1 VETQL
6 RNKHAKTP
14 AVLIRL
20 PARLNNPA
28 NSGAVNNEQT
38 AYRPPGCVIVSPHNA
53 AYKANHCV
61 LIQGTTE
68 AECARRK
75 LEAMAEEARHRRQ

>member
-1 VETQL
+1 METQL
-6 RNKHAKTP
+6 WNKLSKTP
-14 AVLIRL
+14 TVSIRL

-28 NSGAVNNEQT
+28 DSGAVNNEPR
-38 AYRPPGCVIVSPHNA
+38 AYRPPGYVIVSLHNA

-68 AECARRK
+68 AECAGRK
-75 LEAMAEEARHRRQ
+75 LEAMAEAAQRRRQ